1 MKRGILFVGLALIAA
16 LALSTSARTTA
27 SADAMAAQQAPTIVM
42 AGAVKWVPVAGMKGA
57 QYGVLWGD
65 PTKVGSQ
72 YAARYKLQAGFK
84 FPAHSHPMWEEVTV
98 LSGTFMVGLGDK
110 FDASK
115 LTALP
120 AGSYV
125 AIPPQVNHYGQ
136 AKGETILE
144 VHGLG
149 PDKMNM
155 AQ

>member
-1 MKRGILFVGLALIAA
+1 MKRGILFVGLAVIAA
-16 LALSTSARTTA
+16 LALPTSARTKA
-27 SADAMAAQQAPTIVM
+27 STGAVMGQQAPVIVM
-42 AGAVKWVPVAGMKGA
+42 AGAVKWGPVPGMKGI

-65 PTKVGSQ
+65 PTKVGSE
-72 YAARYKLQAGFK
+72 YAARYKVQNGVK
-84 FPAHSHPMWEEVTV
+84 FPPHSHPMWEEVTV

-149 PDKMNM
+149 PDKMIM
-155 AQ
+155 VK